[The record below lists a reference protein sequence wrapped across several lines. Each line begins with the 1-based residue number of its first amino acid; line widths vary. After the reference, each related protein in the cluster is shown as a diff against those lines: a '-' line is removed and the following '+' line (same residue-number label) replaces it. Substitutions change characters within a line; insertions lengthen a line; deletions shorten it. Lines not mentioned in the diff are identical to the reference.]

1 MGAGAKEFNTN
12 ASAFIGCVAEID
24 NAALLLLFSGWI
36 GQDQFGAEFE
46 RLVQIEQAAVRIDDN
61 GLTLGAEFAAL
72 GVFPGNMHGNPRK
85 DAGTA
90 AFLGDLR
97 FWHVFN
103 IVQCTARGVNY
114 ASAARA

>member
-1 MGAGAKEFNTN
+1 MGAGAKKLNAN
-12 ASAFIGCVAEID
+12 ASAFIGCITEID

-46 RLVQIEQAAVRIDDN
+46 RLVQIEQAAVRIDDD
-61 GLTLGAEFAAL
+61 GLTLGAEFAAF
-72 GVFPGNMHGNPRK
+72 GVFPGDMHRDARK

-97 FWHVFN
+97 F
-103 IVQCTARGVNY
+103 
-114 ASAARA
+114 